1 MDTMA
6 SETDRAEEEST
17 VSPEAPGP
25 RGRLEPIDD
34 LREAWPRE
42 DEDFTPWLAEN
53 LDVLEET
60 LGIELEL
67 EAREKSVGSFRA
79 DVLCR
84 EVGSDSRVL
93 IENQLERTDHTHLG
107 QLLTYAAGL
116 EAVTVIW
123 TAKSFTDEHRA
134 ALDWLNGIT
143 DERFRFFGLE
153 IELWRIG
160 DSVPAPKFNVVSQ
173 PNDWSRE
180 VSRAAADGE
189 LSETQV
195 KQREYWDEFHEV
207 VRNMGRG
214 DILGKRTPQP
224 ASWMGYGVGRADF
237 RIGVV
242 MRRPKKRIQTE
253 LYISGGDAKTFFS
266 LLQQQ
271 KDEIEREYDHSFDWQ
286 ELPEKQDCRIA
297 DVLDDV
303 DPFDESDWPRQHEW
317 LADRLIAMHRVF
329 SDRVRD
335 LDVADWRS
343 DD

>member
-6 SETDRAEEEST
+6 SEGA
-17 VSPEAPGP
+17 GP
-25 RGRLEPIDD
+25 IARLERVD
-34 LREAWPRE
+34 LREAWTME
-42 DEDFTPWLAEN
+42 DRNFTPWLAEN

-67 EAREKSVGSFRA
+67 EAQEKSVGPFSA
-79 DVLCR
+79 DILCR
-84 EVGSDSRVL
+84 EAGTDSRVV
-93 IENQLERTDHTHLG
+93 IENQMEKTDHTHLG

-116 EAVTVIW
+116 EAVTVVW
-123 TAKSFTDEHRA
+123 VAKSFIGEHRA

-160 DSVPAPKFNVVSQ
+160 DSSVAPKFNVVSK
-173 PNDWSRE
+173 PNDWSRK
-180 VSRAAADGE
+180 VSKAAADDK

-195 KQREYWDEFHEV
+195 KQREYWDAFHKV
-207 VRNMGRG
+207 LNDKGRG
-214 DILGKRTPQP
+214 DILGNRTPQP
-224 ASWMGYGVGRADF
+224 ASWMGYGVGRTDF
-237 RIGVV
+237 RVSAV
-242 MRRPKKRIQTE
+242 MQRPKKRIQTE
-253 LYISGGDAKTFFS
+253 LYISGSDAKAFFG
-266 LLQQQ
+266 LLRQQ
-271 KDEIEREYDHSFDWQ
+271 KDEIERDFGDTLDWQ

-297 DVLDDV
+297 HERREV

-317 LADRLIAMHRVF
+317 LADRLIAMHGVF

-335 LDVADWRS
+335 LDAADWRS